1 MLEYQMPPDIS
12 EREKI
17 VGGVLSAGQLLW
29 MVGGVAIAVALSLGL
44 NKALGA
50 GSFIIGIPIGGAF
63 GCVFAFVKPYKLSF
77 ARFVKLKLQHM
88 RQIKH
93 LVNHD
98 AAKDAYVFDEYAHLR
113 NDKIL
118 KKQSK
123 NIKK

>member
-29 MVGGVAIAVALSLGL
+29 MVGGVAIAVAISISL
-44 NKALGA
+44 NKALGVA
-50 GSFIIGIPIGGAF
+50 SFIIGIPIGGAF
-63 GCVFAFVKPYKLSF
+63 ACLFAFVKPHKIPF
-77 ARFVKLKLQHM
+77 ARYLKLKIRHQ

-98 AAKDAYVFDEYAHLR
+98 SVKDSYDLDEYKNLR
-113 NDKIL
+113 DEKL
-118 KKQSK
+118 LRKQSK
-123 NIKK
+123 TKK